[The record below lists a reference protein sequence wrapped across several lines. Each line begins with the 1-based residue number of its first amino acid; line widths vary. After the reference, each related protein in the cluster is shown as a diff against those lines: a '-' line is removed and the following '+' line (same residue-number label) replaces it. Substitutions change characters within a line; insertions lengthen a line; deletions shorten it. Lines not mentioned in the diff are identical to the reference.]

1 MKTIVLASLI
11 VVSQWVSGQALKPI
25 TPEAT
30 GGNLDLRDWNFQE
43 NKIALN
49 GYWSFYEHEFVP
61 PSEVKTKSGTPSR
74 FPEVWKETT
83 QFGTYHLTLLLHQ
96 DVPKLAFAIPQ
107 MYNSYELWI
116 NGKKIANNGKPG
128 TTRETSIPQWMPQIV
143 PFESDGDTLD
153 IVLHISNFYH
163 DKGGVKD
170 ALYLGTAESLENH
183 WAIAVTSNFAEAITL
198 TLLGFAF
205 LIIYYV
211 REEKKKITLYFSLL
225 CLSWAIRSL
234 FSNHYV
240 LIPYFPDFNWTIMVK
255 IEYLTIYSMLIWAI
269 LFLGRLFPNES
280 NNIFKY
286 VLVAVNIAFVVIT
299 VVSPPLFFT
308 KWLTL
313 YLSVAGILL
322 FFGAVIVIRALI
334 NERAGVWY
342 LVACT
347 LLSLMLFSYN
357 IFVYKGFIGEY
368 NAVLFSS
375 GYILLFVM
383 MGIALLY
390 HLKVFKSDSSS
401 GTLTFEDL
409 YGKNK

>member
-11 VVSQWVSGQALKPI
+11 VLSQWVSGQALKPG

-30 GGNLDLRDWNFQE
+30 GGKLDLRDWNFQE
-43 NKIALN
+43 SKIALN
-49 GYWSFYEHEFVP
+49 GHWSFYAHELVP
-61 PSEVKTKSGTPSR
+61 AAEIKQKSGILTY
-74 FPEVWKETT
+74 FPEVWNDTT
-83 QFGTYHLTLLLHQ
+83 QFGTYHLTLLLAQ
-96 DVPKLAFAIPQ
+96 DIPKLAFQLPQ
-107 MYNSYELWI
+107 MYNSYELWV
-116 NGKKIANNGKPG
+116 NGKKIANNGTPG
-128 TTRETSIPQWMPQIV
+128 TTKETTIPQWMPQVV
-143 PFESDGDTLD
+143 PFDHVGDTLN

-170 ALYLGTAESLENH
+170 ALYLGTAASLENH
-183 WAIAVTSNFAEAITL
+183 WTIAITSNFAEAITL

-240 LIPYFPDFNWTIMVK
+240 LIPYFPDFNWAVMVK

-286 VLVAVNIAFVVIT
+286 VLVAVNIAFVIVT
-299 VVSPPLFFT
+299 LLSPPSFFT
-308 KWLTL
+308 QWLTL
-313 YLSVAGILL
+313 YLSVAGMLL

-342 LVACT
+342 LVAST

-357 IFVYKGFIGEY
+357 IFVYEGFIGQY

-375 GYILLFVM
+375 GYIILFVM

-390 HLKVFKSDSSS
+390 HLKIFKSDSSA